1 MDGVIYIEE
10 HFIKRNLCIGNT
22 FLKSREFDKQEYK
35 LVFYELT
42 CKEESRMRK
51 FAVLLYPDFSL
62 QEIACLTSALTVW
75 FGEKIDYI
83 ASENKVYRSEDGLQV
98 LPTKTTADAKITDYD
113 CVILPGTMNP
123 LPALFDEKL
132 MEFMKGGNGSD
143 IVFAAISSSPI
154 LLSKAG
160 ILTGKKFTSGYF
172 MQMADTF
179 NFVEKEN
186 FLHKGIVE
194 DGNVITGIGMF
205 FREFAE
211 AVLTRFGYD
220 IGHSFM
226 RDTPD
231 EYTEEELT
239 FYWSEQDYQE
249 FLEELK
255 EYIAQ

>member
-1 MDGVIYIEE
+1 
-10 HFIKRNLCIGNT
+10 
-22 FLKSREFDKQEYK
+22 
-35 LVFYELT
+35 
-42 CKEESRMRK
+42 MRK

-62 QEIACLTSALTVW
+62 QEITCLTSALTIW

-83 ASENKVYRSEDGLQV
+83 ASENKEYCSEEGLRV
-98 LPTKTTADAKITDYD
+98 IPTKTTADAEIMDYD
-113 CVILPGTMNP
+113 CVILPGTINP

-132 MEFMKGGNGSD
+132 IEFIRSGNGSD

-160 ILTGKKFTSGYF
+160 ILNGKKFTSGFF
-172 MQMADTF
+172 MQMADSF
-179 NFVEKEN
+179 DFVEKDN
-186 FLHKGIVE
+186 FIHKGLIE

-211 AVLTRFGYD
+211 VVLKRFGYD
-220 IGHSFM
+220 IGSNFM
-226 RDTPD
+226 RDTPE

-239 FYWSEQDYQE
+239 FYWSDNEYQE

-255 EYIAQ
+255 AYTENIIPVI

>member
-1 MDGVIYIEE
+1 
-10 HFIKRNLCIGNT
+10 
-22 FLKSREFDKQEYK
+22 
-35 LVFYELT
+35 
-42 CKEESRMRK
+42 MRK

-62 QEIACLTSALTVW
+62 QEITCLTSALTVW

-83 ASENKVYRSEDGLQV
+83 ASENKEYHSEDGLCV
-98 LPTKTTADAKITDYD
+98 IPTKTTADTKITDYD
-113 CVILPGTMNP
+113 CVILPGTINP

-132 MEFMKGGNGSD
+132 IEFIKSGNGSD
-143 IVFAAISSSPI
+143 ITFAAISSSPI

-160 ILTGKKFTSGYF
+160 ILTGKKFTSGFF

-179 NFVEKEN
+179 DFVEKDN
-186 FLHKGIVE
+186 FIHKGIVE
-194 DGNVITGIGMF
+194 SGNVITGIGMF

-211 AVLTRFGYD
+211 AVLRKYGYD
-220 IGHSFM
+220 IGDSFM

-239 FYWSEQDYQE
+239 FYWSDNDYQE

-255 EYIAQ
+255 AYDPRFYQRRFPAGL